1 MNAIEVLAL
10 AICNNIPVLPNTEDL
25 SLRQSPRLFQNSTSQ
40 KLDPLLKSLVKM
52 FESKKKQVIYA
63 TSELIGMILNHQRE
77 APNFKEE
84 ILQPVK
90 MAIFANEVRERHDVF
105 VYSIERVTREYS
117 RLFLDKEMF
126 LKSLSFINNL
136 TGSMRAAVF

>member
-1 MNAIEVLAL
+1 M
-10 AICNNIPVLPNTEDL
+10 
-25 SLRQSPRLFQNSTSQ
+25 
-40 KLDPLLKSLVKM
+40 LKSLVKM